1 MPAKVTFTAATNF
14 AVSDIPNSVTVAD
27 LNGDGK
33 LDLVAG
39 ISQVQVNDNQ
49 GVSVLLG
56 DGNGGFDSL
65 RNFPVV
71 FSTPDFPFFHGPVED
86 VTVADINGDGKLD
99 LVPKN
104 RSGLGFVFNSVLL
117 GDGSGG
123 FGNAFI
129 SNNQY
134 NPTSIAVGDF
144 NSDGKLDLVGANDGI
159 NNVSLWLNNGNFSGI
174 LGNFSGT
181 TTFNVGSSPR
191 EIATGDF
198 NSDGKLDVVTANLGG
213 NNISVLLGD
222 GNGSFGSATNFSVP
236 LGGAND
242 LAVADIN
249 GDGKLDLVTANLGN
263 NTVSVLLGNGNGSFS
278 NATNFAVGNSPLKIK
293 IGDFNGDGKLD
304 IITKNSGTSN
314 NISVLLGDGRG
325 NFGDATNFSTGSNS
339 RSIGLG
345 YFNGDNKLD
354 FVETADTK
362 NVTVFLNTTS
372 ALTDP
377 NTAPVNTVPAAQ
389 TADFNSQLAIAGISV
404 NDVDGNL
411 TTTTLTVT
419 NGTLNLDLSAGAT
432 ISSGANNSATL
443 TLRGNQSLI
452 NSALATL
459 KYQGNPNFNGNDT
472 LTILSTDSATPALA
486 SANTFNIV
494 VQPEEIHRV
503 SIDTA
508 ISKLEGKSGTT
519 PFVFNV
525 NLSVASAQVVTVPYT
540 IKNGTATIADNDF
553 SGSTT
558 GTVVFNPGDPLSKTI
573 TVNVNGDN
581 NVESN
586 ETFTVELGT
595 PTNATLLTGKT
606 VGTGTILNLRLIDV
620 NPGSGSSDP
629 FLFKNVGDTV
639 YFDAND
645 GTHGIELWKMDSTT
659 SSPFLFDVVPGSGDS
674 IPIELTNVNGTLY
687 FTKFATELWKVD
699 PITNQ
704 VVSLSYPTYQ
714 PLNLTNVNDILYF
727 SDADYFS
734 ASNTG
739 IWKIDPTKSSNP
751 TLVTNQQFRTTYLLS
766 QGFSRYLTN
775 VNGTLY
781 FSVSDRNYLDLIS
794 TNQHIYNNE
803 KLWKVDPTSGNP
815 SLVAN
820 FNLNV
825 GEGEPHE
832 LVLKNV
838 NNTLYFSSQS
848 NNFVSVGQ
856 RQGIKGADLWKIDPA
871 SGNPVRI
878 TNFNPAI
885 ATSVDIS
892 SLLDVNGTTY
902 FTAND
907 GTNGTELWKID
918 PTTGAPVLFDLNP
931 VSSSQPANFTN
942 VNGILYF
949 TANDGTNGT
958 ELWKID
964 PTTGKPAIVE
974 IYPGSGSSNPTNLN
988 NVNGTLYFSADNGT
1002 NGTELWKIDPTTGK
1016 PVLFDLNPG
1025 SGSSTPT
1032 GLSNIVGGALYFA
1045 ANDGTNGNE
1054 LWTIDQTTN
1063 QPSRLTDINPGS
1075 GSSNPAILGFDK
1087 NRLYFSAENSTSG
1100 NELYVWENV
1109 PTITSATYNA
1119 ITGTLNV
1126 TGTNFRAL
1134 AGANNDIDVSKLSIS
1149 GAGTPYTLTSTNV
1162 EIASETSFQIVL
1174 NAADKAALAP
1184 IINKTGTRST
1194 NGTIYNLAA
1203 AEDWAA
1209 GADSG
1214 LVVADLTN
1222 NGITATLDLITKP
1235 TTNIFWRHDYGSIAV
1250 WQMDGA
1256 TTISRSLTS
1265 TPFLDSN
1272 WTVGGTG
1279 DFNGDG
1285 QSDVLWRNTNGAVVV
1300 WTMDGSTVIS
1310 SSLTSTPT
1318 LDNSWKT
1325 AGIGDFNGDGKSD
1338 ILWRNTSGAVAV
1350 WTMDGST
1357 VVSSS
1362 RTSTPT
1368 LDNSWK
1374 TAGTGD
1380 FNGDGQSDILW
1391 RNDDGTIALWQMSG
1405 NTVINSSLTSTPF
1418 LDPSWKINGISDFN
1432 GDGKSDILWRNSNTG
1447 AIDIWQMNGA
1457 QVVDSSLTSIP
1468 SLDSSWTFNGI
1479 GDFNGDGKSD
1489 ILWRKDSVSMFVWQ
1503 MNGASVVSSSPTTV
1517 PADSIGWKVAGV
1529 IGGAG
1534 LFSGT

>member
-14 AVSDIPNSVTVAD
+14 AVSGIPNSVTVGD

-33 LDLVAG
+33 LDLAV
-39 ISQVQVNDNQ
+39 V
-49 GVSVLLG
+49 VSGNKASAFLG
-56 DGNGGFDSL
+56 DDNGNFNIAS
-65 RNFPVV
+65 NFS
-71 FSTPDFPFFHGPVED
+71 FASTAGKLV
-86 VTVADINGDGKLD
+86 VADINNDGKSDLVSSSPFDGVSGSSAVLGNGIGGFGNAISFKSINSPVEIAIGDFNGDGKLD
-99 LVPKN
+99 LVGADYSQN
-104 RSGLGFVFNSVLL
+104 NISILL
-117 GDGSGG
+117 GNGSG
-123 FGNAFI
+123 
-129 SNNQY
+129 S
-134 NPTSIAVGDF
+134 
-144 NSDGKLDLVGANDGI
+144 
-159 NNVSLWLNNGNFSGI
+159 
-174 LGNFSGT
+174 FSGT
-181 TTFNVGSSPR
+181 TTFNVGSNPR
-191 EIATGDF
+191 AIATGDF

-213 NNISVLLGD
+213 NNISLLLGN
-222 GNGSFGSATNFSVP
+222 GNGGFAGATNFSLP
-236 LGGAND
+236 LLGGSND

-263 NTVSVLLGNGNGSFS
+263 NTVSVLLGNGNGSFN
-278 NATNFAVGNSPLKIK
+278 NATNFAVGNSPLKIE

-304 IITKNSGTSN
+304 LITKNSGTSN

-325 NFGDATNFSTGSNS
+325 NVGDATNFSTGSDS

-362 NVTVFLNTTS
+362 NVSVFLNTTS

-377 NTAPVNTVPAAQ
+377 NSAPVNTVPITQ
-389 TADFNSQLAIAGISV
+389 TVNFNSQLAIAGISV

-443 TLRGNQSLI
+443 TLRGNQALI

-459 KYQGNPNFNGNDT
+459 KYQGNPNFSGNDT

-486 SANTFNIV
+486 SSTAVSIV
-494 VQPEEIHRV
+494 VQPDEIHKV
-503 SIDTA
+503 SIDA
-508 ISKLEGKSGTT
+508 AVSKLEGKSGIT

-540 IKNGTATIADNDF
+540 IKDGTATLADNDF
-553 SGSTT
+553 SGSIS

-606 VGTGTILNLRLIDV
+606 VGTGTILNDEVFNRSTGNLRLIDI
-620 NPGSGSSDP
+620 NPGTGGSDP
-629 FLFKNVGDTV
+629 FSLINIGNTV

-645 GTHGIELWKMDSTT
+645 GTHGIELWKMDATT

-687 FTKFATELWKVD
+687 FTKSGTELWKVGIND
-699 PITNQ
+699 TKAVIVGNISDGVNQ
-704 VVSLSYPTYQ
+704 YVSFFPRF
-714 PLNLTNVNDILYF
+714 LTNVNDTLYF
-727 SDADYFS
+727 SDDLNSVASS
-734 ASNTG
+734 AG
-739 IWKIDPTKSSNP
+739 IWKVDSTKSNYP
-751 TLVTNQQFRTTYLLS
+751 TPVENTLFRTIYGARS
-766 QGFSRYLTN
+766 SIGQSSYLTN

-781 FSVSDRNYLDLIS
+781 FSVSDLNSPKATTDV
-794 TNQHIYNNE
+794 YNNE
-803 KLWKVDPTSGNP
+803 KLWKVDPRGN
-815 SLVAN
+815 LVLVTN
-820 FNLNV
+820 FNLDV
-825 GEGEPHE
+825 GVNERHD

-848 NNFVSVGQ
+848 PFFVQGQ

-871 SGNPVRI
+871 NGNPVRI

-885 ATSVDIS
+885 ATRIDIS

-931 VSSSQPANFTN
+931 TSSSTPSNLTN
-942 VNGILYF
+942 VNGTLYF

-964 PTTGKPAIVE
+964 STTGKPAIVE

-1016 PVLFDLNPG
+1016 PILFDLNPG

-1075 GSSNPAILGFDK
+1075 GSSNPAILGFDS

-1126 TGTNFRAL
+1126 TGTNFRTL

-1184 IINKTGTRST
+1184 IINKAGTSST
-1194 NGTIYNLAA
+1194 SGITYNLAA

-1209 GADSG
+1209 GAVPG

-1418 LDPSWKINGISDFN
+1418 LDPSWKINGTGDFN